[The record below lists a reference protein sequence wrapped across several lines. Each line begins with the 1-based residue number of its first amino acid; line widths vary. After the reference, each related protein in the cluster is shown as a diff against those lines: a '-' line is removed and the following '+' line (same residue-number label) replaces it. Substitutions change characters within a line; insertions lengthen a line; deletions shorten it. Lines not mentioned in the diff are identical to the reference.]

1 MNASW
6 SRTALIA
13 VNLPTKILLIATL
26 AFTLLPMGAYG
37 MESAEARKIKTEKYL
52 KSKKVPFNKDLPLIE
67 DAKSVKIRSAQDV
80 ARRAIVLYNITAL
93 GFGIEKQKVVET
105 LKKSGV
111 WDSMAPSEK
120 EFVEA
125 AKPTKQQTINAT
137 WRVEALWTLLW
148 ALGKVESLDF
158 PIAPC
163 DPQRIHGLMPNPE
176 EAKGFIASA
185 KLRNIE
191 AILDETDKIYRIHW
205 AVRDAQLNKKTVPAK
220 LDSGVVVERHY
231 ALNWL
236 IWYADEWDE
245 ITTDT

>member
-125 AKPTKQQTINAT
+125 ATPTKQQLIVQHGALRRSGPCFGPWGK
-137 WRVEALWTLLW
+137 WRVWI
-148 ALGKVESLDF
+148 F
-158 PIAPC
+158 PSRP
-163 DPQRIHGLMPNPE
+163 
-176 EAKGFIASA
+176 
-185 KLRNIE
+185 
-191 AILDETDKIYRIHW
+191 AIRRGSM
-205 AVRDAQLNKKTVPAK
+205 V
-220 LDSGVVVERHY
+220 
-231 ALNWL
+231 
-236 IWYADEWDE
+236 
-245 ITTDT
+245 

>member
-1 MNASW
+1 
-6 SRTALIA
+6 
-13 VNLPTKILLIATL
+13 
-26 AFTLLPMGAYG
+26 
-37 MESAEARKIKTEKYL
+37 
-52 KSKKVPFNKDLPLIE
+52 
-67 DAKSVKIRSAQDV
+67 
-80 ARRAIVLYNITAL
+80 
-93 GFGIEKQKVVET
+93 
-105 LKKSGV
+105 
-111 WDSMAPSEK
+111 
-120 EFVEA
+120 
-125 AKPTKQQTINAT
+125 
-137 WRVEALWTLLW
+137 
-148 ALGKVESLDF
+148 
-158 PIAPC
+158 
-163 DPQRIHGLMPNPE
+163 MPNPE